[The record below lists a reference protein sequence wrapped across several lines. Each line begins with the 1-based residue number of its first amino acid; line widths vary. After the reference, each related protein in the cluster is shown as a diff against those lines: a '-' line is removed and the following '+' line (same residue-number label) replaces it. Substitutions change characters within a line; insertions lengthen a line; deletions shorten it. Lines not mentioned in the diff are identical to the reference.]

1 MPFTHIE
8 RVRFGDLDA
17 MRHLNNVVYLRYFE
31 SARIAF
37 LRTLIPEHTPDNPE
51 RDDFGLIFAEGHINY
66 RSPVTFDEEVA
77 VTCTVDEVRRSAF
90 KVPFQMHVGER
101 LAAEGYGWLV
111 GFDYTTQ
118 KAAPLPDE
126 LKQALIEAGGRPV
139 ELDPEDQHDEHRGE
153 RRRHERILPAA
164 DPQADPEPVD
174 GQPQRADLH
183 PQGHEAERNPSAGR
197 NRCNPHD
204 HPALCRVNASSDCA
218 RRPPL
223 RPEWPP

>member
-1 MPFTHIE
+1 MPAPFTHLE

-37 LRTLIPEHTPDNPE
+37 LRTLIPDHTPDNPE

-101 LAAEGYGWLV
+101 LVAEGYGWLV
-111 GFDYTTQ
+111 GFDYTQQ
-118 KAAPLPDE
+118 KSSALPE
-126 LKQALIEAGGRPV
+126 RTEAGADRGGRQARQLV
-139 ELDPEDQHDEHRGE
+139 PEDQRDHQPVHTAATIVYRQRPIHKPSHSQSMASHNAPILSPSGMRPNVTV
-153 RRRHERILPAA
+153 RRS
-164 DPQADPEPVD
+164 
-174 GQPQRADLH
+174 QP
-183 PQGHEAERNPSAGR
+183 PRNPTITPQFAG
-197 NRCNPHD
+197 
-204 HPALCRVNASSDCA
+204 
-218 RRPPL
+218 
-223 RPEWPP
+223 